1 MYSEASARIAM
12 HSRSFMNPEA
22 RFSRDFS
29 VAMVSYYTK
38 ELQHPNA
45 RLLDSTAATGIRAI
59 RYCKEAGIRRAT
71 CLEINR
77 SAFRDLSANVAHN
90 RLKSRIEP
98 INMSIQEFANTT
110 RAKFDVIDL
119 DPFGSPVPN
128 INDLLKITSDGALM
142 MVTAT
147 DTAVLC
153 GAQERACRKIY
164 DSRPIHNKLCYES
177 GARILLGYIARQAAQ
192 FNFGIGALAAFY
204 NRHYIRAF
212 VILSKGAKQAS
223 ESIDQLGYVGYCTKC
238 SNVKTAKGA
247 YPKSLNCGYCGSE
260 MQFYGRLWLGSIK
273 SDAAAG
279 YASRYFEQSGYPGAE
294 LRIAEAIKSEI
305 ATPFYYHIPSITK
318 LMKARS
324 VGVDEIMQRL
334 SAAGYESSKT
344 HFESSSIKSTAGIHE
359 VRDAIENALKHKN

>member
-1 MYSEASARIAM
+1 MYSESSARIAM

-22 RFSRDFS
+22 RFSRSFS
-29 VAMVSYYTK
+29 VAIVDYYVK
-38 ELQHPNA
+38 ELKHTGA

-59 RYCKEAGIRRAT
+59 RYCKEAGISKAT

-77 SAFRDLSANVAHN
+77 SAFKDLRANVARN
-90 RLKSRIEP
+90 RLRSRIEP
-98 INMSIQEFANTT
+98 ISTSIQEFANTT
-110 RAKFDVIDL
+110 KVKFDVIDL

-153 GAQERACRKIY
+153 GAQERACRKLY

-192 FNFGIGALAAFY
+192 FNFGIEVLAAFY

-212 VILSKGAKQAS
+212 VLASKGAKQAS
-223 ESIDQLGYVGYCTKC
+223 ESIDQMGYVGYCTGC
-238 SNVKTAKGA
+238 GNVKTAKGA
-247 YPKSLNCGYCGSE
+247 YPKRLECDYCGRE

-273 SDAAAG
+273 SGAAAA
-279 YASRYFEQSGYPGAE
+279 YASRYFGQSGYPKAE
-294 LRIAEAIKSEI
+294 MRIAKAIKDEI
-305 ATPFYYHIPSITK
+305 AAPFYYHIPSITK

-344 HFESSSIKSTAGIHE
+344 HFESSSVKSAAGIRD
-359 VRDAIENALKHKN
+359 VRNAIENALKHKN